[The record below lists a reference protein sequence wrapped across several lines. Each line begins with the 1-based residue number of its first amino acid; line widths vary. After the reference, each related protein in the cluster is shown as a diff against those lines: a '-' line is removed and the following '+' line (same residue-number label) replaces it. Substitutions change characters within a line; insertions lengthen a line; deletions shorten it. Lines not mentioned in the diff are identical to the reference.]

1 MQPTTGGYQ
10 PSMLPALS
18 VFVTVART
26 LSFARAADELRISAT
41 AVSKTIKQ
49 LEAGLGT
56 RLLNRT
62 TRSVSLTEA
71 GSQLLST
78 IQPALASV
86 ESAIE
91 QVQSDYDQP
100 SGELRVNT
108 SHVGYVSLIEPHLTD
123 FLRTYPALNV
133 EISIDNALSDIV
145 SAGFDVGVRLGHTVQ
160 QDMIG
165 VPLGESQQRVVVA
178 SPDYLDLHSEPKEPH
193 ELIMHKCIRQRLHA
207 RGQLYEWV
215 FRVNDRNQQI
225 NINGSVTHDEMR
237 AVVSSACDGA
247 GLAYVF
253 RQFAKKEIAQGKLR
267 IVLEAFSP
275 VGEPFY
281 LYYPHRTQM
290 PAKLRVFVDFLK
302 RRCA

>member
-26 LSFARAADELRISAT
+26 LSFARAADELRISST

-62 TRSVSLTEA
+62 TRSVSLTDA
-71 GSQLLST
+71 GSQLLSA
-78 IQPALASV
+78 IQPAFASV
-86 ESAIE
+86 ENAIE
-91 QVQSDYDQP
+91 QVRSDYDQP

-108 SHVGYVSLIEPHLTD
+108 SHVGYVSLIEPHLPD
-123 FLRTYPALNV
+123 FLKLYPALSV
-133 EISIDNALSDIV
+133 EISIDNVLSDIV
-145 SAGFDVGVRLGHTVQ
+145 GAGFDVGVRLGHTVQ
-160 QDMIG
+160 QDMVGI
-165 VPLGESQQRVVVA
+165 PLGERQQRVVVA
-178 SPDYLDLHSEPKEPH
+178 SPEYLAEYGAPLEPQDL
-193 ELIMHKCIRQRLHA
+193 IRHKCIRQRLHA
-207 RGQLYEWV
+207 RGQFYEWV

-225 NINGSVTHDEMR
+225 NVDSNVIYDEMR
-237 AVVSSACDGA
+237 AAVSAALNGV

-253 RQFAKKEIAQGKLR
+253 KQFAEQEIAKGRLR
-267 IVLEAFSP
+267 VVLETFSP
-275 VGEPFY
+275 SGEPFF

-290 PAKLRVFVDFLK
+290 PAKLRVFVDFFK
-302 RRCA
+302 EKCS

>member
-26 LSFARAADELRISAT
+26 LSFARAADELRISST

-62 TRSVSLTEA
+62 TRSVSLSDA

-78 IQPALASV
+78 IQPAFASV
-86 ESAIE
+86 ENAIE
-91 QVQSDYDQP
+91 QVRSDYDQP

-108 SHVGYVSLIEPHLTD
+108 SHVGYVSLIEPHLPD
-123 FLRTYPALNV
+123 FLKLYPALSV
-133 EISIDNALSDIV
+133 EISIDNVLSDIV
-145 SAGFDVGVRLGHTVQ
+145 GAGFDVGVRLGHTVQ
-160 QDMIG
+160 QDMVGI
-165 VPLGESQQRVVVA
+165 PLGERQQRVVVA
-178 SPDYLDLHSEPKEPH
+178 SPEYLAEYGAPLEPQDL
-193 ELIMHKCIRQRLHA
+193 IRHKCIRQRLHA
-207 RGQLYEWV
+207 RGQFYEWV

-225 NINGSVTHDEMR
+225 NVDGNVIYDEMR
-237 AVVSSACDGA
+237 AAVSAALNGV

-253 RQFAKKEIAQGKLR
+253 KQFAEQELAKGRLQV
-267 IVLEAFSP
+267 VLETFSP
-275 VGEPFY
+275 SGEPFF

-290 PAKLRVFVDFLK
+290 PAKLRVFVDYLK
-302 RRCA
+302 EKCS